1 MGLNDFFQYFARI
14 LTLLLVLPVHEA
26 AHGLVAKWFG
36 DDTAE
41 REGRITLNPM
51 AHLDLFGSLLIIF
64 TGFGWAKPVP
74 INPMRMKKYRAGI
87 SLTALAG
94 PVSNILAALVSGLIY
109 NLMMCSQT
117 VVNQYYEYNFGGEVT
132 PLICLLMV
140 LSFLF
145 QINIGLAV
153 FNLIPIPPL
162 DGFNVLRYFT
172 SEKVD
177 RWFYTYQR
185 EISMGLLILLVLL
198 RIIPSEYNFISIIAM
213 KFSDLLWHA
222 VSWIPKLKWGL

>member
-1 MGLNDFFQYFARI
+1 MELRDFFQYFARV

-26 AHGLVAKWFG
+26 AHGLVAKWMG

-41 REGRITLNPM
+41 RQGRLTLNPI
-51 AHLDLFGSLLIIF
+51 AHLDLFGSVLIIF

-74 INPMRMKKYRAGI
+74 VNPMRMKKYRAGI

-94 PVSNILAALVSGLIY
+94 PVSNLLAAFVSGLIY
-109 NLMMCSQT
+109 NLMMCSET
-117 VVNQYYEYNFGGEVT
+117 ILKQYYQYNFGGNIT
-132 PLICLLMV
+132 PSVCLLIV

-162 DGFNVLRYFT
+162 DGFNILRYFT

-185 EISMGLLILLVLL
+185 EISMGMLIFLVVMRL
-198 RIIPSEYNFISIIAM
+198 IPAEYNFVSIIAM
-213 KFSDLLWHA
+213 KISDLMWYT
-222 VSWIPKLKWGL
+222 VSWIPKLRWS